1 MWFARFMRGIP
12 QKVLCAVIGAMII
25 AIYLFDLTTAQNEI
39 LIAFLYI
46 IPMTLAF
53 FQNSMRCAYI
63 FGALSALFMFIGSFT
78 PLPTFWDLLALLANR
93 AVAMVAIGLCLLVM
107 HYRIL
112 SERRLESMIEEE
124 RRKMETQRVRVATI
138 SHEFRTPLTIIDGHC
153 HYLLT
158 SDCQPAE
165 TIVPRLEAIR
175 VSVKRILDLVE
186 GILLSEQIEQDMLDF
201 ESRPLDVGV
210 LVADICR
217 RHRAA
222 SLNDRIDFSG
232 PIVRLPVKGDDRLLQ
247 YAVDNLLSNALKY
260 SPSDSRVE
268 VSVWREGEAAVIAV
282 KDHGIGIPAKEI
294 GKLFDRYFRASNALK
309 FSGNGVGLHLAR
321 TVIERHDG
329 VLTAEST
336 MGSGSTFTIHLPL
349 DLPQNQDGRHP

>member
-1 MWFARFMRGIP
+1 MWFARFMRNIP
-12 QKVLCAVIGAMII
+12 PKALCSIIGAMIVGI
-25 AIYLFDLTTAQNEI
+25 FVFDLTTAQNEI
-39 LIAFLYI
+39 LLAFLYI

-63 FGALSALFMFIGSFT
+63 FGGMSILFMFIGSFT
-78 PLPTFWDLLALLANR
+78 PLPTLWDLLALLANR
-93 AVAMVAIGLCLLVM
+93 AVAMVSIGLCLLVM
-107 HYRIL
+107 HYRML
-112 SERRLESMIEEE
+112 SERRLERMIEDE
-124 RRKMETQRVRVATI
+124 RRKMETQRARVATI

-175 VSVKRILDLVE
+175 GSVKRILDLVE
-186 GILLSEQIEQDMLDF
+186 GILLFEQVEQDMLDF
-201 ESRPLDVGV
+201 ESRQLDAGV

-222 SLNDRIDFSG
+222 SLNDRIDYSG

-247 YAVDNLLSNALKY
+247 YAIDNLLSNALKY
-260 SPSDSRVE
+260 SPPDSRIE
-268 VSVWREGEAAVIAV
+268 VSVWRNGDSAEIAV
-282 KDHGIGIPAKEI
+282 KDQGIGIPAKEL

-321 TVIERHDG
+321 TIVERHG
-329 VLTAEST
+329 GTLTAESAV
-336 MGSGSTFTIHLPL
+336 GAGSTFTMRLPL
-349 DLPQNQDGRHP
+349 DLPPNQDERGP